1 MIFFPALQAQQENNY
16 VMVMVQHKKSLNM
29 ARNLPDFQNLAESFE
44 RIAQAETHQWH
55 PLYYAAL
62 CYINMSIVNEKPE
75 SSQGY
80 LDQAQVLIDRALKI
94 YPDESELFV
103 LQALLYQG
111 RIRADQT
118 GQGRD
123 FLIRAGT
130 ALDKAKSYNPDNPRI
145 YYLMGLN
152 LLFLPEAA
160 GGGAISACPMFN
172 TATEKFGKEQPAH
185 VLSPTWGGE
194 RNEQFLTQY
203 CENQ

>member
-1 MIFFPALQAQQENNY
+1 MIFWLAAQAQQENNY
-16 VMVMVQHKKSLNM
+16 VMVMVQHKKSLNL
-29 ARNLPDFQNLAESFE
+29 ARNLSDFQNLADSFE
-44 RIAQAETHQWH
+44 RIARAETHQWH

-75 SSQGY
+75 SSQDY

-118 GQGRD
+118 GQGRE

-130 ALDKAKSYNPDNPRI
+130 ALDKAKSFNPDNPRI

-160 GGGAISACPMFN
+160 GGGAVVACPMFI
-172 TATEKFGKEQPAH
+172 TATEKFGKEQPSH

-203 CENQ
+203 CKNR